1 MNTSSKTNSMLKI
14 GITGGIGSG
23 KSTVCRVF
31 SVLGIPV
38 FEADKVAK
46 NLMNTDQA
54 IQEKLIGL
62 FGAAVY
68 LPDQTIDRKYLAGIV
83 FNNPSLLS
91 QLNAVVHPVV
101 RQTFFDWCENQKYP
115 YIIHEAAILFE
126 SGFYKMMDKTI
137 TVVTSENERIQ
148 RVMKRDGL
156 TLELVKERIRNQWTD
171 DERIKLADF
180 VIGNN
185 DNELIIPQI
194 LEIDK
199 KIRAYGKVW

>member
-1 MNTSSKTNSMLKI
+1 MLKI

-31 SVLGIPV
+31 IALGIPV
-38 FEADKVAK
+38 FEADLIAK
-46 NLMNTDQA
+46 ELMNTN
-54 IQEKLIGL
+54 QEIHKKLVNL
-62 FGAAVY
+62 FGASVY
-68 LPDQTIDRKYLAGIV
+68 HSDHTVDRKYLAGIV
-83 FNNPSLLS
+83 FNNPSLLA
-91 QLNAVVHPVV
+91 QLNEIVHPVV
-101 RQTFFDWCENQKYP
+101 RETFFSWCKKQQST

-137 TVVTSENERIQ
+137 AVVTSENERIQ

-156 TLELVKERIRNQWTD
+156 TLELVKERIKNQWTD

-194 LEIDK
+194 IEIDK

>member
-1 MNTSSKTNSMLKI
+1 MLKI

-31 SVLGIPV
+31 AALGIPV
-38 FEADKVAK
+38 FEADQIAK
-46 NLMNTDQA
+46 KLMNTDEV
-54 IQEKLIGL
+54 IHEKLVSL
-62 FGAAVY
+62 FGASVY
-68 LPDQTIDRKYLAGIV
+68 LPDHTVDRKYLAGIV
-83 FNNPSLLS
+83 FNDPSLLE
-91 QLNAVVHPVV
+91 QLNSIVHPVV
-101 RQTFFDWCENQKYP
+101 RQTFFDWCDKQKSP

-156 TLELVKERIRNQWTD
+156 TLELVKERIKNQWTD

-194 LEIDK
+194 IEIDK

>member
-1 MNTSSKTNSMLKI
+1 MLKI

-31 SVLGIPV
+31 SALGIPV
-38 FEADKVAK
+38 FEADRIAK
-46 NLMNTDQA
+46 DLMNTNEE
-54 IQEKLIGL
+54 IYEKLVNL
-62 FGAAVY
+62 FGATVY
-68 LPDQTIDRKYLAGIV
+68 LTDHTVDRKYLAGIV
-83 FNNPSLLS
+83 FNNPSLLAK
-91 QLNAVVHPVV
+91 LNEIVHPVV
-101 RQTFFDWCENQKYP
+101 SETFFNWCEKQQSP

-137 TVVTSENERIQ
+137 AVVTIENERIQ

-156 TLELVKERIRNQWTD
+156 TLELVNERIKNQWSD

-185 DNELIIPQI
+185 DDELIIPQI
-194 LEIDK
+194 IEIDK
-199 KIRAYGKVW
+199 KLRAYGKVW

>member
-1 MNTSSKTNSMLKI
+1 MLKI

-31 SVLGIPV
+31 SALGIPV
-38 FEADKVAK
+38 FEADQIAK
-46 NLMNTDQA
+46 ELMNTSGE
-54 IQEKLIGL
+54 IGEKLVNL
-62 FGAAVY
+62 FGASVY

-83 FNNPSLLS
+83 FNNPSLLA
-91 QLNAVVHPVV
+91 QLNAIVHPVV
-101 RQTFFDWCENQKYP
+101 RQTFFDWCDKQKSP

-156 TLELVKERIRNQWTD
+156 TLELVKERIKNQWTD
-171 DERIKLADF
+171 EERIKLADF

-194 LEIDK
+194 IEIDK

>member
-1 MNTSSKTNSMLKI
+1 MLKI

-31 SVLGIPV
+31 LAFGIPV
-38 FEADKVAK
+38 FEADRIARD
-46 NLMNTDQA
+46 LMNTNEE
-54 IQEKLIGL
+54 IYEKLINL
-62 FGAAVY
+62 FGESIYQSDHTV
-68 LPDQTIDRKYLAGIV
+68 DRKYLAGIV
-83 FNNPSLLS
+83 FNNPSLLA
-91 QLNAVVHPVV
+91 QLNEIVHPVV
-101 RQTFFDWCENQKYP
+101 RETFFNWCEKQQSP

-137 TVVTSENERIQ
+137 AVVTSENERIQ

-156 TLELVKERIRNQWTD
+156 TLELVKERIKNQWTD
-171 DERIKLADF
+171 AERIKLADF

-194 LEIDK
+194 IEIDK
-199 KIRAYGKVW
+199 KIRANG

>member
-1 MNTSSKTNSMLKI
+1 MLKI

-31 SVLGIPV
+31 SALGIPV
-38 FEADKVAK
+38 FEADRIAK
-46 NLMNTDQA
+46 ELMNTSVE
-54 IQEKLIGL
+54 IREKLVNL
-62 FGAAVY
+62 FGASVY
-68 LPDQTIDRKYLAGIV
+68 LPDQTVDRKYLAGIV
-83 FNNPSLLS
+83 FNDPSLLA
-91 QLNAVVHPVV
+91 QLNAIVHPVV
-101 RQTFFDWCENQKYP
+101 RKAFFDWCDKQKSP

-180 VIGNN
+180 IVGNN

-194 LEIDK
+194 IEIDK
-199 KIRAYGKVW
+199 KIRAHGKIW